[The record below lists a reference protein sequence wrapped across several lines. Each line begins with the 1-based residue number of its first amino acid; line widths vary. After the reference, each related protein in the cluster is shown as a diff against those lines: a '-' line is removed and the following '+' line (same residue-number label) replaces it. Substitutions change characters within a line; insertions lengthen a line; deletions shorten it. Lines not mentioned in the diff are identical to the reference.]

1 MDRKVAVFAAEVRY
15 QVVRQVA
22 HLGFGHIGG
31 TMSIADLIAVLYEKQ
46 MNYDPQDPKKEDRDW
61 LICSKGHAGPVIYA
75 ALALKGFFPIEALD
89 TLNQGGTFLPS
100 HCDMNLTPGIDMST
114 GSLGQGMSAAVGIA
128 LGNKL
133 KGLKNTTYLILGDG
147 ELNEGQVWEGAMFAA
162 DKKIDNLIAFVDW
175 NKKQLDGWTKNVLD
189 MGDIKAKWESFGWNV
204 VTING
209 HDIDLIDETIN
220 KCKLVAGR
228 PSVIILDTVKGYGCT
243 LAETADSNHHMRFS
257 VDDRKAMLDEAEA
270 RVIRMGGRIL

>member
-162 DKKIDNLIAFVDW
+162 DKKIDNLITFVDW

-189 MGDIKAKWESFGWNV
+189 MGDIQAKWESFGWNV

-228 PSVIILDTVKGYGCT
+228 PSVIILDTVKGCGCT

-257 VDDRKAMLDEAEA
+257 ADDRKAMLEEAEA
-270 RVIRMGGRIL
+270 RVTRMGGRIL